1 MGCKRRV
8 ISVQISITSIGTP
21 DFQSEKATTK
31 FASGNAQNRSNK
43 MKVKKQTQSA
53 QTHGSQG
60 KIEPDYARIVN
71 TEYDWYRRLADR
83 IDADPR
89 PRPAGAQRP

>member
-8 ISVQISITSIGTP
+8 ISVQISITYIDAPEFES
-21 DFQSEKATTK
+21 DKTK
-31 FASGNAQNRSNK
+31 NFASGNVQNRSNE
-43 MKVKKQTQSA
+43 MKVKKQAQSA

-60 KIEPDYARIVN
+60 KIEPDYARIVS